1 MRRGSRRSGS
11 SPAAA
16 WASRLIRC
24 TRWRWGAV
32 LAVCRA
38 AYDRWSARADND
50 LTVYLDAALT
60 ALAAG
65 FAADKIKAGMPKAD

>member
-1 MRRGSRRSGS
+1 
-11 SPAAA
+11 
-16 WASRLIRC
+16 
-24 TRWRWGAV
+24 V

-38 AYDRWSARADND
+38 AYDRWSARADTD

-65 FAADKIKAGMPKAD
+65 FAADKIKAGMPKADYGLTWALFDLRKPWIAFT